1 MGKYYVRSMARE
13 LSVNVALTITAGR
26 WTSVTK
32 IDTIQELEGTHGV
45 RTRVVLLYLPL
56 SLTLTLKPETMSLLG
71 YLKIISYTKFEHF
84 RIIRC

>member
-1 MGKYYVRSMARE
+1 MGKYYVRSMSRE

-32 IDTIQELEGTHGV
+32 IDTIQELEGTRRV